1 MRKLLILRFSLLF
14 LAIISQLYLIFLIRS
29 DPGDDLFLGEIIAI
43 AILIYTSTVI
53 SFGIRNFLRIWNRQR
68 NSETSIE
75 LLEGDLN
82 SMKERMIL
90 VDSEIRKQVG
100 VWLHGSVQSKL
111 MKISRELRFYNLSEI
126 ADELDDLSE
135 NEIRNY
141 AHQLFPPALNISLE
155 AGLVDLVGENVE
167 LVLDERLSERSEITR
182 QLPNSDDQISAIPR
196 MSRLVLPSRLAY
208 AIYRVVEEG
217 LSNANKKHDV
227 TKIKVAVNVVG
238 NSIEITIEDNGS
250 KLRGPVSAGLGMTL
264 FDIYSSNFGGR
275 FSLENSQEGVV
286 MRMILMFT
294 PVSVKEA
301 IAQKQTGIKSE

>member
-1 MRKLLILRFSLLF
+1 VRKLLILRFSLLF

-29 DPGDDLFLGEIIAI
+29 DPGNDLFLGEIIAI

-53 SFGIRNFLRIWNRQR
+53 SFGIRNFLRIWNRQK
-68 NSETSIE
+68 NSQTSIE
-75 LLEGDLN
+75 VLEGDLN

-111 MKISRELRFYNLSEI
+111 MKISRELRFYNLSEV
-126 ADELDDLSE
+126 ADEIDDLSE

-141 AHQLFPPALNISLE
+141 AHKLFPPALNISLE

-196 MSRLVLPSRLAY
+196 MNRLVLPSGLAY

-217 LSNANKKHDV
+217 LSNANKKRDV

-238 NSIEITIEDNGS
+238 NSIEITVEDNGS
-250 KLRGPVSAGLGMTL
+250 KLSGPVSAGLGLTL
-264 FDIYSSNFGGR
+264 FDIYSSNFGGQ

-301 IAQKQTGIKSE
+301 IAQKQKGTRSE

>member
-1 MRKLLILRFSLLF
+1 MKRLLILRFSLLF

-111 MKISRELRFYNLSEI
+111 MKLSRELRFYNLSEI

-141 AHQLFPPALNISLE
+141 AHQLFPPALNI
-155 AGLVDLVGENVE
+155 
-167 LVLDERLSERSEITR
+167 
-182 QLPNSDDQISAIPR
+182 
-196 MSRLVLPSRLAY
+196 
-208 AIYRVVEEG
+208 
-217 LSNANKKHDV
+217 
-227 TKIKVAVNVVG
+227 
-238 NSIEITIEDNGS
+238 
-250 KLRGPVSAGLGMTL
+250 
-264 FDIYSSNFGGR
+264 
-275 FSLENSQEGVV
+275 
-286 MRMILMFT
+286 
-294 PVSVKEA
+294 
-301 IAQKQTGIKSE
+301 

>member
-1 MRKLLILRFSLLF
+1 MKRLLILRFSLLF

-126 ADELDDLSE
+126 ADELDVLSE

-141 AHQLFPPALNISLE
+141 AHQLFPPALNISLQ

-167 LVLDERLSERSEITR
+167 LVLDERLSEQSVITR
-182 QLPNSDDQISAIPR
+182 QTPNSDDQISAIPR
-196 MSRLVLPSRLAY
+196 MNRLVLPSGLAY

-227 TKIKVAVNVVG
+227 TKIKIAVYVVG

-250 KLRGPVSAGLGMTL
+250 KLSGPVSAGLGMTL

-301 IAQKQTGIKSE
+301 IAQKQTGTRSE

>member
-29 DPGDDLFLGEIIAI
+29 DPGDDLFFGEIIAI

-196 MSRLVLPSRLAY
+196 MSRLVLPSGLAY

-250 KLRGPVSAGLGMTL
+250 KLWGPVDRKS
-264 FDIYSSNFGGR
+264 
-275 FSLENSQEGVV
+275 VV
-286 MRMILMFT
+286 
-294 PVSVKEA
+294 
-301 IAQKQTGIKSE
+301 